1 MLSENIKE
9 KIRNREFYNKKIIEL
24 LSEVI
29 DDNPEIR
36 FNQIIYMLNH
46 DIQDIF
52 SEEPDVTYNRLV
64 NKIIES
70 KNKQ

>member
-9 KIRNREFYNKKIIEL
+9 KIRNRSFYNQKIIEL

>member
-9 KIRNREFYNKKIIEL
+9 KIRNRSFYNQKIIEL

-29 DDNPEIR
+29 NDNTEIR